1 MGDTEMYDL
10 IVIGAGPGGY
20 VAAIRAAQL
29 GMKVACVEKRATM
42 GGTCLNVGCIPSKA
56 LLESSEHF
64 HMASEGLGVH
74 GVKVSG
80 VKLDLKAMLS
90 RKDKVVGE
98 LTKGVAGLLKKNK
111 VDVFEGAAKLASPT
125 SVTVTPAKKGGKGHG
140 GNVQPINAK
149 QILIASGSEPIELPF
164 AKFDEHQIVS
174 STGALE
180 LEQVPKHLIVIGA
193 GVIGLELGSVWR
205 RLGAEVTVV
214 EMLPKLFGSLDRQ
227 ITNLAQRVF
236 TKQGFTFH
244 LDTRVTGVEKKDG
257 QVVVTA
263 QKDGQAFKLKGDV
276 LLVAIGRRPYAE
288 GLGLGEVGVE
298 RDSQGR
304 IQVGADFRTSVPSVY
319 AIGDV
324 IAGPMLAHKASEE
337 GIAVAEKLAGKVSH
351 ITYEAIPWIVYTWP
365 EIAWVGLGE
374 EELKEQGRKYRT
386 GSYPFMANPRA
397 KTMGETDGLVKILA
411 DAGTDRLLGVLVIGP
426 RASDIIAEAAL
437 AMEFGASAEDL
448 ARSVHAHPTLSEAV
462 KEAAL
467 GLDNRAI
474 HL

>member
-1 MGDTEMYDL
+1 MAGTEMYDL

-29 GMKVACVEKRATM
+29 GMKVACVEKRPTM
-42 GGTCLNVGCIPSKA
+42 GGTCLNIGCIPSKA

-64 HMASEGLGVH
+64 HMASSGLAVH

-98 LTKGVAGLLKKNK
+98 LTNGVAGLLKKNK
-111 VDVFEGAAKLASPT
+111 VDVFEGTAKLASPT
-125 SVTVTPAKKGGKGHG
+125 SVSVTPAKKGAKGRTLNG
-140 GNVQPINAK
+140 K
-149 QILIASGSEPIELPF
+149 QILIASGSDAIELPF
-164 AKFDEHQIVS
+164 AKFDEKQIVS

-180 LEQVPKHLIVIGA
+180 LTTVPKHLIVIGA

-214 EMLPKLFGSLDRQ
+214 EMLPKLLGPLDRQ
-227 ITNLAQRVF
+227 ITNMAQRVF

-244 LDTRVTGVEKKDG
+244 LGTRVTGVEKKDG

-263 QKDGQAFKLKGDV
+263 QKDGETFKLKGDV
-276 LLVAIGRRPYAE
+276 LLVAIGRRPYAD
-288 GLGLGEVGVE
+288 GLGLGEAGVE
-298 RDSQGR
+298 LDPQGR
-304 IQVGADFRTSVPSVY
+304 IQVDADFRTSVPSVY

-337 GIAVAEKLAGKVSH
+337 GIAVAEKLAGKISH

-365 EIAWVGLGE
+365 EIAWVGHGE
-374 EELKEQGRKYRT
+374 EELKEQGRKYRA
-386 GSYPFMANPRA
+386 GSYPFLANPRA
-397 KTMGETDGLVKILA
+397 KTMGETDGVVKILA
-411 DAGTDRLLGVLVIGP
+411 DAATDRLLGVLVIGP

-448 ARSVHAHPTLSEAV
+448 ARSVHAHPTLSEAI

-467 GLDNRAI
+467 GVAKRAI

>member
-1 MGDTEMYDL
+1 MAGTEMYDL

-29 GMKVACVEKRATM
+29 GMKVACVEKRPTM
-42 GGTCLNVGCIPSKA
+42 GGTCLNIGCIPSKA

-64 HMASEGLGVH
+64 HMASSGLAVH

-98 LTKGVAGLLKKNK
+98 LTNGVAGLLKKNK
-111 VDVFEGAAKLASPT
+111 VDVFEGTAKLASPT
-125 SVTVTPAKKGGKGHG
+125 SVSVTPAKKGAKGRTLNG
-140 GNVQPINAK
+140 K
-149 QILIASGSEPIELPF
+149 QILIASGSDAIELPF
-164 AKFDEHQIVS
+164 AKFDEKQIVS

-180 LEQVPKHLIVIGA
+180 LTTVPKHLIVIGA

-214 EMLPKLFGSLDRQ
+214 EMLPKLFGPLDRQ
-227 ITNLAQRVF
+227 ITNIAQRVF

-263 QKDGQAFKLKGDV
+263 QKDGETFKLKGDV
-276 LLVAIGRRPYAE
+276 LLVAIGRRPYAD
-288 GLGLGEVGVE
+288 GLGLGEAGVE
-298 RDSQGR
+298 LDPQGR
-304 IQVGADFRTSVPSVY
+304 IQVDADFRTSVPSVY

-337 GIAVAEKLAGKVSH
+337 GIAVAEKLAGKISH

-365 EIAWVGLGE
+365 EIAWVGHGE
-374 EELKEQGRKYRT
+374 EELKEQGRKYRA
-386 GSYPFMANPRA
+386 GSYPFLANPRA
-397 KTMGETDGLVKILA
+397 KTMGETDGVVKILA
-411 DAGTDRLLGVLVIGP
+411 DAATDRLLGVLVIGP

-448 ARSVHAHPTLSEAV
+448 ARSVHAHPTLSEAI

-467 GLDNRAI
+467 GVAKRAI

>member
-1 MGDTEMYDL
+1 MANTETYDL
-10 IVIGAGPGGY
+10 LVIGAGPGGY

-29 GMKVACVEKRATM
+29 GMKVACVEKRDAM

-64 HMASEGLGVH
+64 HMAREGLGIH

-90 RKDKVVGE
+90 RKDQVVGE
-98 LTKGVAGLLKKNK
+98 LTRGVGGLLKKNK

-125 SVTVTPAKKGGKGHG
+125 SVTVTPARKGGKK
-140 GNVQPINAK
+140 QTLDAK
-149 QILIASGSEPIELPF
+149 QILIASGSEAMELPF
-164 AKFDEHQIVS
+164 AKFDEKQIVS

-180 LEQVPKHLIVIGA
+180 LKKVPRHLIVIGA

-214 EMLPKLFGSLDRQ
+214 EMLPKLLGLLDRQ
-227 ITNLAQRVF
+227 ITNMAQRVF

-244 LDTRVTGVEKKDG
+244 LNTRVTGVEKKGG

-263 QKDGQAFKLKGDV
+263 QKDGEAFKLKGDV
-276 LLVAIGRRPYAE
+276 LLVAIGRRPYAD
-288 GLGLGEVGVE
+288 GLGLGEAGV
-298 RDSQGR
+298 DLDPQGR
-304 IQVGADFRTSVPSVY
+304 ILVNQDFRTSVPSVY

-337 GIAVAEKLAGKVSH
+337 GIAVAEKLAGRVSH

-365 EIAWVGLGE
+365 EIAWVGHGE
-374 EELKEQGRKYRT
+374 EELKEQGRKYRV

-397 KTMGETDGLVKILA
+397 KTMGETDGMVKILA

-448 ARSVHAHPTLSEAV
+448 ARSVHAHPTLSEAI

-467 GLDNRAI
+467 GVDKRAI

>member
-1 MGDTEMYDL
+1 MAGTEMYDL

-29 GMKVACVEKRATM
+29 GMKVACVEKRPTM
-42 GGTCLNVGCIPSKA
+42 GGTCLNIGCIPSKA

-64 HMASEGLGVH
+64 HMASSGLAVH

-98 LTKGVAGLLKKNK
+98 LTNGVAGLLKKNK
-111 VDVFEGAAKLASPT
+111 VDVFEGTAKLASPT
-125 SVTVTPAKKGGKGHG
+125 SVSVTPAKKGAKGRTLNG
-140 GNVQPINAK
+140 K
-149 QILIASGSEPIELPF
+149 QILIASGSDAIELPF
-164 AKFDEHQIVS
+164 AKFDEKQIVS

-180 LEQVPKHLIVIGA
+180 LTTVPKHLIVIGA

-214 EMLPKLFGSLDRQ
+214 EMLPKLLGPLDRQ

-244 LDTRVTGVEKKDG
+244 LNTRVTGVEKKDG

-263 QKDGQAFKLKGDV
+263 QKDGETFKLKGDV
-276 LLVAIGRRPYAE
+276 LLVAIGRRPYAD
-288 GLGLGEVGVE
+288 GLGLGEAGVE
-298 RDSQGR
+298 LDPQGR
-304 IQVGADFRTSVPSVY
+304 IQVDADFRTSVPSVY

-337 GIAVAEKLAGKVSH
+337 GIAVAEKLAGKISH

-365 EIAWVGLGE
+365 EIAWVGHGE
-374 EELKEQGRKYRT
+374 EELKEQGRKYRA
-386 GSYPFMANPRA
+386 GSYPFLANPRA
-397 KTMGETDGLVKILA
+397 KTMGETDGVVKILA
-411 DAGTDRLLGVLVIGP
+411 DAATDRLLGVLVIGP

-448 ARSVHAHPTLSEAV
+448 ARSVHAHPTLSEAI

-467 GLDNRAI
+467 GVAKRAI

>member
-1 MGDTEMYDL
+1 MAGTEMYDL

-29 GMKVACVEKRATM
+29 GMKVACVEKRPTM
-42 GGTCLNVGCIPSKA
+42 GGTCLNIGCIPSKA

-64 HMASEGLGVH
+64 HMASSGLAVH

-98 LTKGVAGLLKKNK
+98 LTNGVAGLLKKNK
-111 VDVFEGAAKLASPT
+111 VDVFEGTAKLASPT
-125 SVTVTPAKKGGKGHG
+125 SVSVTPAGKGAKG
-140 GNVQPINAK
+140 RTLNGK
-149 QILIASGSEPIELPF
+149 QILIASGSDAIELPF
-164 AKFDEHQIVS
+164 AKFDEKQIVS

-180 LEQVPKHLIVIGA
+180 LTTVPKHLIVIGA

-214 EMLPKLFGSLDRQ
+214 EMLPKLFGPLDRQ
-227 ITNLAQRVF
+227 ITNIAQRVF

-263 QKDGQAFKLKGDV
+263 QKDGEIFKLKGDV
-276 LLVAIGRRPYAE
+276 LLVAIGRRPYAD
-288 GLGLGEVGVE
+288 GLGLGEAGVE
-298 RDSQGR
+298 LDPQGR
-304 IQVGADFRTSVPSVY
+304 IQVDADFRTSVPSVY

-337 GIAVAEKLAGKVSH
+337 GIAVAEKLAGKISH

-365 EIAWVGLGE
+365 EIAWVGHGE
-374 EELKEQGRKYRT
+374 EELKEQGRKYRA
-386 GSYPFMANPRA
+386 GSYPFLANPRA
-397 KTMGETDGLVKILA
+397 KTMGETDGMVKILA
-411 DAGTDRLLGVLVIGP
+411 DAATDRLLGVLVIGP

-448 ARSVHAHPTLSEAV
+448 ARSVHAHPTLSEAI

-467 GLDNRAI
+467 GVAKRAI

>member
-1 MGDTEMYDL
+1 MAGTEMYDL

-29 GMKVACVEKRATM
+29 GMKVACVEKRPTM
-42 GGTCLNVGCIPSKA
+42 GGTCLNIGCIPSKA

-64 HMASEGLGVH
+64 HMASSGLAVH

-98 LTKGVAGLLKKNK
+98 LTNGVAGLLKKNK
-111 VDVFEGAAKLASPT
+111 VDVFEGTAKLASPT
-125 SVTVTPAKKGGKGHG
+125 SVSVTPAKKGAKGRTL
-140 GNVQPINAK
+140 NSK
-149 QILIASGSEPIELPF
+149 QILIASGSDAIELPF
-164 AKFDEHQIVS
+164 AKFDEKQIVS

-180 LEQVPKHLIVIGA
+180 LTTVPKHLIVIGA

-214 EMLPKLFGSLDRQ
+214 EMLPKLFGPLDRQ
-227 ITNLAQRVF
+227 ITNIAQRVF

-244 LDTRVTGVEKKDG
+244 LDTRVISVDIKDG

-263 QKDGQAFKLKGDV
+263 QKDGETFKLKGDV
-276 LLVAIGRRPYAE
+276 LLVAIVRRPYAD
-288 GLGLGEVGVE
+288 GLGLGEAGVE
-298 RDSQGR
+298 LDPQGR
-304 IQVGADFRTSVPSVY
+304 IQVDADFRTSVPSVY

-337 GIAVAEKLAGKVSH
+337 GIAVAEKLAGKISH

-365 EIAWVGLGE
+365 EIAWVGHGE
-374 EELKEQGRKYRT
+374 EELKEQGRKYRA
-386 GSYPFMANPRA
+386 GSYPFLANPRA
-397 KTMGETDGLVKILA
+397 KTMGETDGMVKILA
-411 DAGTDRLLGVLVIGP
+411 DAATDRLLGVLVIGP

-448 ARSVHAHPTLSEAV
+448 ARSVHAHPTLSEAI

-467 GLDNRAI
+467 GVAKRAI

>member
-1 MGDTEMYDL
+1 MAGTEMYDL

-29 GMKVACVEKRATM
+29 GMKVACVEKRPTM
-42 GGTCLNVGCIPSKA
+42 GGTCLNIGCIPSKA

-64 HMASEGLGVH
+64 HMASSGLAVH

-98 LTKGVAGLLKKNK
+98 LTNGVAGLLKKNK
-111 VDVFEGAAKLASPT
+111 VDVFEGTAKLASPT
-125 SVTVTPAKKGGKGHG
+125 SVSVTPAKKGAKGRTLNG
-140 GNVQPINAK
+140 K
-149 QILIASGSEPIELPF
+149 QILIASGSDAIELPF
-164 AKFDEHQIVS
+164 AKFDEKQIVS

-180 LEQVPKHLIVIGA
+180 LTTVPKHLIVIGA

-214 EMLPKLFGSLDRQ
+214 EMLPKLFGPLDRQ
-227 ITNLAQRVF
+227 ITNIAQRVF

-244 LDTRVTGVEKKDG
+244 LGTRVTGVEKKDG

-263 QKDGQAFKLKGDV
+263 QKDGETFKLKGDV
-276 LLVAIGRRPYAE
+276 LLVAIGRRPYAD
-288 GLGLGEVGVE
+288 GLGLGEAGVE
-298 RDSQGR
+298 LDPQGR
-304 IQVGADFRTSVPSVY
+304 IQVDADFRTSVPSVY

-337 GIAVAEKLAGKVSH
+337 GIAVAEKLAGKISH

-365 EIAWVGLGE
+365 EIAWVGHGE
-374 EELKEQGRKYRT
+374 EELKEQGRKYRA
-386 GSYPFMANPRA
+386 GSYPFLANPRA
-397 KTMGETDGLVKILA
+397 KTMGETDGVVKILA
-411 DAGTDRLLGVLVIGP
+411 DAATDRLLGVLVIGP

-448 ARSVHAHPTLSEAV
+448 ARSVHAHPTLSEAI

-467 GLDNRAI
+467 GVAKRAI

>member
-1 MGDTEMYDL
+1 MAGTEMYDL

-29 GMKVACVEKRATM
+29 GMKVACVEKRPTM
-42 GGTCLNVGCIPSKA
+42 GGTCLNIGCIPSKA

-64 HMASEGLGVH
+64 HMASSGLAVH

-98 LTKGVAGLLKKNK
+98 LTNGVAGLLKKNK
-111 VDVFEGAAKLASPT
+111 VDVFEGTAKLASPT
-125 SVTVTPAKKGGKGHG
+125 SVSVTPAGKGAKG
-140 GNVQPINAK
+140 RTLNGK
-149 QILIASGSEPIELPF
+149 QILIASGSDAIELPF
-164 AKFDEHQIVS
+164 AKFDEKQIVS

-180 LEQVPKHLIVIGA
+180 LTTVPKHLIVIGA

-214 EMLPKLFGSLDRQ
+214 EMLPKLFGPLDRQ
-227 ITNLAQRVF
+227 ITNIAQRVF

-244 LDTRVTGVEKKDG
+244 LNTRVTGVEKKDG

-263 QKDGQAFKLKGDV
+263 QKDGETFKLKGDV
-276 LLVAIGRRPYAE
+276 LLVAIGRRPYAD
-288 GLGLGEVGVE
+288 GLGLGEAGVE
-298 RDSQGR
+298 LDPQGR
-304 IQVGADFRTSVPSVY
+304 IQVDADFRTSVPSVY

-337 GIAVAEKLAGKVSH
+337 GIAVAEKLAGKISH

-365 EIAWVGLGE
+365 EIAWVGHGE
-374 EELKEQGRKYRT
+374 EELKEQGRKYRA
-386 GSYPFMANPRA
+386 GSYPFLANPRA
-397 KTMGETDGLVKILA
+397 KTMGETDGVVKILA
-411 DAGTDRLLGVLVIGP
+411 DAATDRLLGVLVIGP

-448 ARSVHAHPTLSEAV
+448 ARSVHAHPTLSEAI

-467 GLDNRAI
+467 GVAKRAI

>member
-1 MGDTEMYDL
+1 MANTETYDL
-10 IVIGAGPGGY
+10 LVIGAGPGGY

-29 GMKVACVEKRATM
+29 GMKVACVEKRDAM

-64 HMASEGLGVH
+64 HMAREGLGVH

-90 RKDKVVGE
+90 RKDQVVGE
-98 LTKGVAGLLKKNK
+98 LTRGVGGLLKKNK
-111 VDVFEGAAKLASPT
+111 VDVFEGAAKLVSPT
-125 SVTVTPAKKGGKGHG
+125 SVTVTPARKGGKK
-140 GNVQPINAK
+140 QTLDAK
-149 QILIASGSEPIELPF
+149 QILIASGSEAMELPF
-164 AKFDEHQIVS
+164 AKFDEKQIVS

-180 LEQVPKHLIVIGA
+180 LKKVPRHLIVIGA

-214 EMLPKLFGSLDRQ
+214 EMLPKLLGLLDRQ
-227 ITNLAQRVF
+227 ITNMAQRVF

-244 LDTRVTGVEKKDG
+244 LNTRVTGVEKKGG

-263 QKDGQAFKLKGDV
+263 QKDGEAFKLKGDV
-276 LLVAIGRRPYAE
+276 LLVAIGRRPYAD
-288 GLGLGEVGVE
+288 GLGLGEAGV
-298 RDSQGR
+298 DLDPQGR
-304 IQVGADFRTSVPSVY
+304 ILVNQDFRTSVPSVY

-337 GIAVAEKLAGKVSH
+337 GIAVAEKLAGRVSH

-365 EIAWVGLGE
+365 EIAWVGHGE
-374 EELKEQGRKYRT
+374 EELKEQGRKYRV

-397 KTMGETDGLVKILA
+397 KTMGETDGMVKILA

-448 ARSVHAHPTLSEAV
+448 ARSVHAHPTLSEAI

-467 GLDNRAI
+467 GVDKRAI

>member
-1 MGDTEMYDL
+1 MANTETYDL
-10 IVIGAGPGGY
+10 LVIGAGPGGY

-29 GMKVACVEKRATM
+29 GMKVACVEKRDAM

-64 HMASEGLGVH
+64 HMAREGLGVH

-90 RKDKVVGE
+90 RKDQVVGE
-98 LTKGVAGLLKKNK
+98 LTRGVGGLLKKNK

-125 SVTVTPAKKGGKGHG
+125 SVTVTPARKGGKK
-140 GNVQPINAK
+140 QTLDAK
-149 QILIASGSEPIELPF
+149 QILIASGSEAMELPF
-164 AKFDEHQIVS
+164 AKFDEKQIVS

-180 LEQVPKHLIVIGA
+180 LKKVPRHLIVIGA

-214 EMLPKLFGSLDRQ
+214 EMLPKLLGPLDRQ
-227 ITNLAQRVF
+227 ITNMAQRVF

-244 LDTRVTGVEKKDG
+244 LNTRVTGVEKKGG

-263 QKDGQAFKLKGDV
+263 QKDGEAFKLKGDV
-276 LLVAIGRRPYAE
+276 LLVAIGRRPYAD
-288 GLGLGEVGVE
+288 GLGLGEAGV
-298 RDSQGR
+298 DLDPQGR
-304 IQVGADFRTSVPSVY
+304 ILVNQDFRTSVPSVY

-337 GIAVAEKLAGKVSH
+337 GIAVAEKLAGRVSH

-365 EIAWVGLGE
+365 EIAWVGHGE
-374 EELKEQGRKYRT
+374 EELKEQGRKYRV

-397 KTMGETDGLVKILA
+397 KTMGETDGMVKILA

-448 ARSVHAHPTLSEAV
+448 ARSVHAHPTLSEAI

-467 GLDNRAI
+467 GVDKRAI

>member
-1 MGDTEMYDL
+1 MANTETYDL
-10 IVIGAGPGGY
+10 LVIGAGPGGY

-29 GMKVACVEKRATM
+29 GMKVACVEKRDAM

-64 HMASEGLGVH
+64 HMAREGLGVH

-90 RKDKVVGE
+90 RKDQVVGE
-98 LTKGVAGLLKKNK
+98 LTRGVGGLLKKNK

-125 SVTVTPAKKGGKGHG
+125 SVTVTPARKGGKK
-140 GNVQPINAK
+140 QTLDAK
-149 QILIASGSEPIELPF
+149 QILIASGSEAMELPF
-164 AKFDEHQIVS
+164 AKFDEKQIVS

-180 LEQVPKHLIVIGA
+180 LKKVPRHLIVIGA

-214 EMLPKLFGSLDRQ
+214 EMLPKLLGLLDRQ
-227 ITNLAQRVF
+227 ITNMAQRVF

-244 LDTRVTGVEKKDG
+244 LNTRVTGVEKKGG

-263 QKDGQAFKLKGDV
+263 QKDGEAFKLKGDV
-276 LLVAIGRRPYAE
+276 LLVAIGRRPYAD
-288 GLGLGEVGVE
+288 GLGLGEAGV
-298 RDSQGR
+298 DLDPQGR
-304 IQVGADFRTSVPSVY
+304 ILVNQDFRTSVPSVY

-337 GIAVAEKLAGKVSH
+337 GIAVAEKLAGRVSH

-365 EIAWVGLGE
+365 EIAWVGHGE
-374 EELKEQGRKYRT
+374 EELKEQGRKYRV

-397 KTMGETDGLVKILA
+397 KTMGETDGMVKILA

-448 ARSVHAHPTLSEAV
+448 ARSVHAHPTLSEAI

-467 GLDNRAI
+467 GVDKRAI